1 MPKTWL
7 RPKTAHGDVD
17 EQIRK
22 GTGMKKK
29 NMIPMN
35 IQFFADGGD
44 GEEGGNGGQEGNQNA
59 GGGTGAQT
67 TGASYTQDQLD
78 AIVEARET
86 RATNSA
92 LRSFF
97 QQQGM
102 SSEEITQA
110 IADYKTARAASQ
122 PDVKKLQSQLD
133 EANKKIEQSNREKI
147 ATKKGVNA
155 DDLDYVLFK
164 AGKLVDEKTD
174 FEKALDHFLKDNPKY
189 ARGGRG
195 HMKVSFGS
203 QNSGQEGQLS
213 VNEKIN
219 DAIRNAVKR

>member
-1 MPKTWL
+1 
-7 RPKTAHGDVD
+7 
-17 EQIRK
+17 
-22 GTGMKKK
+22 MKKK

-44 GEEGGNGGQEGNQNA
+44 GGEGGNGGQEGNQNA

-86 RATNSA
+86 RAINSA

-122 PDVKKLQSQLD
+122 PDAKKLQTQLD

-147 ATKKGVNA
+147 ATKKGINA

-174 FEKALDHFLKDNPKY
+174 FSKALDLFLKENPKY
-189 ARGGRG
+189 AGQSGG
-195 HMKVSFGS
+195 HMRVSFGS
-203 QNSGQEGQLS
+203 QNGGKEGQPS
-213 VNEKIN
+213 INEQIN
-219 DAIRNAVKR
+219 DIIRNSIKR

>member
-1 MPKTWL
+1 M
-7 RPKTAHGDVD
+7 
-17 EQIRK
+17 
-22 GTGMKKK
+22 K

-44 GEEGGNGGQEGNQNA
+44 GGEGGNGGQEGNQNA

-122 PDVKKLQSQLD
+122 PDPKKLQTQLD

-147 ATKKGVNA
+147 ATQKGINA

-174 FEKALDHFLKDNPKY
+174 FSKALDLFLKENPKY
-189 ARGGRG
+189 VGQSGG
-195 HMKVSFGS
+195 HMRVSFGS
-203 QNSGQEGQLS
+203 QNGGKEGQPS
-213 VNEKIN
+213 INEQIN
-219 DAIRNAVKR
+219 DIIRNSIKR

>member
-1 MPKTWL
+1 M
-7 RPKTAHGDVD
+7 
-17 EQIRK
+17 I
-22 GTGMKKK
+22 KK
-29 NMIPMN
+29 NMIQMN

-44 GEEGGNGGQEGNQNA
+44 GGEGGNGGQGENQNA
-59 GGGTGAQT
+59 GGGTGAQP

-86 RATNSA
+86 RATNAA

-110 IADYKTARAASQ
+110 IADYKATKAASQ
-122 PDVKKLQSQLD
+122 PDSKKLQQQLD
-133 EANKKIEQSNREKI
+133 EANKQLEQSNREKI
-147 ATKKGVNA
+147 ATKKGIST

-174 FEKALDHFLKDNPKY
+174 FSKALDLFLKENPKY
-189 ARGGRG
+189 AGQSGG

-203 QNSGQEGQLS
+203 QNNGKEGQLS
-213 VNEKIN
+213 INDQIN

>member
-1 MPKTWL
+1 
-7 RPKTAHGDVD
+7 
-17 EQIRK
+17 
-22 GTGMKKK
+22 MKKK

-44 GEEGGNGGQEGNQNA
+44 GGEGGNGGQEGNQNA

-122 PDVKKLQSQLD
+122 PDAKKLQTQLD

-147 ATKKGVNA
+147 ATKKGINA

-174 FEKALDHFLKDNPKY
+174 FSKALDLFLKENPKY
-189 ARGGRG
+189 AGQSGG
-195 HMKVSFGS
+195 HMRVSFGS
-203 QNSGQEGQLS
+203 QNGGKEGQPS
-213 VNEKIN
+213 VNEQIN
-219 DAIRNAVKR
+219 DIIRNSIKR

>member
-1 MPKTWL
+1 
-7 RPKTAHGDVD
+7 
-17 EQIRK
+17 
-22 GTGMKKK
+22 MKKK

-44 GEEGGNGGQEGNQNA
+44 GGEGGNGGQEGTQNA

-67 TGASYTQDQLD
+67 TGVSYTQEQLD
-78 AIVEARET
+78 AIVDARET
-86 RATNSA
+86 RAANSA
-92 LRSFF
+92 LRSAF

-110 IADYKTARAASQ
+110 IADYKTARAASR
-122 PDVKKLQSQLD
+122 PDPEKLQTQLD

-147 ATKKGVNA
+147 ATQKGINT

-174 FEKALDHFLKDNPKY
+174 FSKALDVFLKENPKY
-189 ARGGRG
+189 AGQSGG

-203 QNSGQEGQLS
+203 QNSGKEGQAS
-213 VNEKIN
+213 VNEQIN
-219 DAIRNAVKR
+219 DAIRNAIKR